1 VKKFIVGFIA
11 FLFFIGA
18 PFATFAKEA
27 KTKIIYKKKTI
38 IDFED
43 NVVKGELVKPK
54 GAYYQSRGRAKFN
67 SMIMYRKS
75 FIKKMMKDA
84 KKI

>member
-1 VKKFIVGFIA
+1 VKIA
-11 FLFFIGA
+11 ILACFLLLSCL
-18 PFATFAKEA
+18 PFATFAK
-27 KTKIIYKKKTI
+27 KNKIIYKKKTI
-38 IDFED
+38 INFED

-67 SMIMYRKS
+67 SMIMYRKN